1 MIGYFD
7 GDDFDPQVGT
17 DYGHD
22 YFAGERIIVDACF
35 EFGLFAK
42 KLLDSTSDCGT
53 VRTFDHR
60 CFWLPLMLLN
70 AVWRFREYECQ
81 MNLPFDGIFEP
92 VNPEGLKERWFEWLR
107 KETSTW
113 VKHPLL
119 VRQVLLILSN
129 ANQPIGYEAEDK
141 LADYILRTYGD
152 VPWSKWIIRDFR
164 KYFVY

>member
-1 MIGYFD
+1 MSGYFD
-7 GDDFDPQVGT
+7 GDDCNPRVGT
-17 DYGHD
+17 DYGDD
-22 YFAGERIIVDACF
+22 YFLGERIIVDTCF

-42 KLLDSTSDCGT
+42 RLLDSDSGLGA

-81 MNLPFDGIFEP
+81 MTLPFDGILEP
-92 VNPEGLKERWFEWLR
+92 EDPEDLKERWFEWLR
-107 KETSTW
+107 KEMSTW
-113 VKHPLL
+113 VQQPVL

-129 ANQPIGYEAEDK
+129 SNQPIGYDAEAK
-141 LADYILRTYGD
+141 LADYILRIYGD
-152 VPWSKWIIRDFR
+152 VPWSNRIIRDFR